1 MEGLDRLKSASG
13 FPVSWI
19 YNDDKDFMLFTALE
33 KRISRKIQ
41 VEKIRKVLTEGHSP
55 SCITVGGEPIPI
67 SGVPTEWESAQKR
80 AYTPAH
86 SVMYLFNVT
95 RDGGQGKGERVC
107 TLGELEKWLADEKDE
122 RKYYLGA
129 VALGLIAIAFIVLR
143 FVTTG

>member
-1 MEGLDRLKSASG
+1 MNYYLLA
-13 FPVSWI
+13 
-19 YNDDKDFMLFTALE
+19 LFLAPPFL
-33 KRISRKIQ
+33 RISRKTR
-41 VEKIRKVLTEGHSP
+41 VEKMRKVLTEGHRP

-67 SGVPTEWESAQKR
+67 SGLPPEWESAQKR

-95 RDGGQGKGERVC
+95 RYGGQGKGERVC
-107 TLGELEKWLADEKDE
+107 TLGELEKWLADEKDV

-129 VALGLIAIAFIVLR
+129 VALGFIAITFIALR